1 MQKTKEWLVLN
12 AVYAWLYH
20 YGDQADSVV
29 MKHQYEELQ
38 KELENEQSKNTS
50 VKNGDVRRKDKGRKK
65 PQALRSAKQRA
76 KMLKLKLLLSQSRA
90 KDDANT

>member
-29 MKHQYEELQ
+29 MKHQYEELK

-50 VKNGDVRRKDKGRKK
+50 SKKRGRPAKRQRTQKTASTEVSETKSKD
-65 PQALRSAKQRA
+65 A
-76 KMLKLKLLLSQSRA
+76 
-90 KDDANT
+90 